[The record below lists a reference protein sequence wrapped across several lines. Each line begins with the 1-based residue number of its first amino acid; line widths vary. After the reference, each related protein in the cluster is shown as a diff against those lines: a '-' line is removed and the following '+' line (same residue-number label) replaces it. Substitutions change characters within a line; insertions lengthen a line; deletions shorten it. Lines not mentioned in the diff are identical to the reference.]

1 MNGPTK
7 LGPESLRARAR
18 ERIEQQV
25 LPRTRP
31 ARTWGGRGT
40 GQHCSLCDE
49 PILDSEPEMELEYES
64 AAPVQQVVRFHLQC
78 QSAWEAERQ
87 GPRSSAWT
95 SVDAELPPLH
105 ATVEARISLG
115 EGRVLIL
122 SVMRV
127 CDGESGPVV
136 WLNATTNSQLPEK
149 WIPVEWRALPAQH
162 AAPVTETKP
171 APRRTG

>member
-1 MNGPTK
+1 MNGPSK
-7 LGPESLRARAR
+7 LGPETLRARAR
-18 ERIEQQV
+18 ERIAQQV
-25 LPRTRP
+25 LPRTKP

-49 PILDSEPEMELEYES
+49 PILESEPEMELEYEA
-64 AAPVQQVVRFHLQC
+64 AAPAQVVRFHLQC
-78 QSAWEAERQ
+78 QSVWEAERQ
-87 GPRSSAWT
+87 GPRPASWT

-105 ATVEARISLG
+105 AVVEARISLG

-136 WLNATTNSQLPEK
+136 WLNATTNSQLPEN
-149 WIPVEWRALPAQH
+149 WRPVEWRLLALQQPLSASE
-162 AAPVTETKP
+162 PMT
-171 APRRTG
+171 APRRIG

>member
-1 MNGPTK
+1 MNGPSK
-7 LGPESLRARAR
+7 LGPETLRARAR
-18 ERIEQQV
+18 ERIAQQV
-25 LPRTRP
+25 LPRTKP

-49 PILDSEPEMELEYES
+49 PIQENEPEMELEYEA
-64 AAPVQQVVRFHLQC
+64 AAPAQVVRFHLQC

-87 GPRSSAWT
+87 GPRPTSWT

-105 ATVEARISLG
+105 AVVEARISLG

-136 WLNATTNSQLPEK
+136 WLNATTNSQLPEN
-149 WIPVEWRALPAQH
+149 WRPVEWRSFTREQPPGNGASIS
-162 AAPVTETKP
+162 